1 MRMYKRA
8 EENRK
13 VMSLAKVPGGKGMR
27 NEDRF
32 FLIDLSMK

>member
-1 MRMYKRA
+1 MYKTA

-13 VMSLAKVPGGKGMR
+13 VMSLAKVPGSKGMR